1 MKKYIEERVIEPST
15 WAAVAAAAVG
25 VALYTGID
33 WVLIAGVVAGLAG
46 IFLKERQA

>member
-1 MKKYIEERVIEPST
+1 MITYIEKRITEPST

-33 WVLIAGVVAGLAG
+33 WILIAGVAAGLVG
-46 IFLKERQA
+46 IFLGERKR